1 MFETPNLSLMA
12 PEITLLIATCLVMLT
27 DLFWPGPER
36 RHTYI
41 AALLA
46 LAATL
51 LVTIQLH
58 DVPRAVVYSGHY
70 IHDQLGVVLKVGV
83 YIISMIALLYAR
95 DYISQR
101 QFLRGEYYL
110 LTLFSV
116 LGANVLIS
124 AGSLLTIYLGL
135 ELMSLSLYAMV
146 AMQRDS
152 KTAPEAAM
160 KYFVMGALASGFL
173 LWGMS
178 LLYGVT
184 GSLTLT
190 EIATLPTAEDQLI
203 IYRFAM
209 VFIVAAIAFKL
220 GAVPFHMW
228 IPDIYHGAPTS
239 VVAFLGSAP
248 KLATFGMI
256 MRLLNDAMPAIHEDW
271 SAMFVALAVLSLAIG
286 NIGAIM
292 QTNLKRLLAY
302 SAIAHMGYFMI
313 GLATG
318 NDQGFA
324 ASMFYIL
331 IYSLMTLGGF
341 GMILFLSRAGFESDE
356 LVNFKGLWHR
366 SPWHAVLMMF
376 ILMSMAGVPP
386 FVGFW
391 PKLMIFKAAVDDG
404 QIGLAVYGAVM
415 SLVGAYYY
423 LKVVKVMFF
432 DTAED
437 MTPIKADTSLQLAI
451 SANGLA
457 MLVLGLFPSVILA
470 WCLAAIPS

>member
-1 MFETPNLSLMA
+1 MFETPNLYLMSA
-12 PEITLLIATCLVMLT
+12 EIFLVIATCLVMLV
-27 DLFWPGPER
+27 DLFFAGAER
-36 RHTYI
+36 KNTY
-41 AALLA
+41 AAAMLSLA
-46 LAATL
+46 GTL
-51 LVTIQLH
+51 LVTLQLYE
-58 DVPRAVVYSGHY
+58 VPEAILYSGHY
-70 IHDQLGVVLKVGV
+70 VHDQLAIILKVAI
-83 YIISMIALLYAR
+83 YIVSMIALMYAR
-95 DYISQR
+95 TYIAER

-110 LTLFSV
+110 LTLFAV
-116 LGANVLIS
+116 LGANVLVA
-124 AGSLLTIYLGL
+124 AGSMLTIYLGL

-152 KTAPEAAM
+152 HSAPEAAM

-184 GSLTLT
+184 GSLQLDQ
-190 EIATLPTAEDQLI
+190 IAQLPSSADQLI

-209 VFIVAAIAFKL
+209 IFIVAAIAFKL

-248 KLATFGMI
+248 KIAAFGMI
-256 MRLLNDAMPAIHEDW
+256 IRLLTEAMPGISADW
-271 SAMFVALAVLSLAIG
+271 TAMLVMLAVLSLAIG

-292 QTNLKRLLAY
+292 QSNLKRLLAY
-302 SAIAHMGYFMI
+302 SAIAHMGYFVI
-313 GLATG
+313 GLTTG
-318 NDQGFA
+318 NNEGFA
-324 ASMFYIL
+324 ASMFYML
-331 IYSLMTLGGF
+331 VYALMTLGGF

-356 LVNFKGLWHR
+356 ISHFKGLWQR
-366 SPWHAVLMMF
+366 SPWHALLMMF
-376 ILMSMAGVPP
+376 ILMSMAGIPP

-391 PKLMIFKAAVDDG
+391 PKLQIFMAAVNSG
-404 QIGLAVYGAVM
+404 QVGLAIYAAVM
-415 SLVGAYYY
+415 SLIGAYYY

-437 MTPIKADTSLQLAI
+437 MTPIKASTSLQLAI

-470 WCLAAIPS
+470 WCLQAFA